1 MKLEIKRVASENKAL
16 LGGLKF
22 NYSINVKLIASDDE
36 KKLWDKYGYSSETL
50 TVIGG
55 SIDSNLAESFNGH
68 VKGAPIATD
77 FNLLTKGVTWESKEL
92 FVVFTNIPNVIAE
105 KLVSMEG
112 QLKLRENWNGN
123 DETTD
128 LT

>member
-16 LGGLKF
+16 LGGIKF

-36 KKLWDKYGYSSETL
+36 KKLWDKYRYSSETL
-50 TVIGG
+50 TVIRGG
-55 SIDSNLAESFNGH
+55 INSSQAESFNGH
-68 VKGAPIATD
+68 VKGAIATD
-77 FNLLTKGVTWESKEL
+77 FNLLTRGVTWESNEL
-92 FVVFTNIPNVIAE
+92 FVVFTDILNVIAE

-112 QLKLRENWNGN
+112 QLKLREDWNGN
-123 DETTD
+123 DETMD

>member
-1 MKLEIKRVASENKAL
+1 MKFKIKRVSSENKAL

-36 KKLWDKYGYSSETL
+36 KKLWDKYRYSSETL
-50 TVIGG
+50 TVIRG
-55 SIDSNLAESFNGH
+55 SINSSQAEPFNGH
-68 VKGAPIATD
+68 VKGAIATD
-77 FNLLTKGVTWESKEL
+77 FNLLTRGVTWESNEL
-92 FVVFTNIPNVIAE
+92 FVVFTDILNVIAE

-112 QLKLRENWNGN
+112 QLKLREDWNGN
-123 DETTD
+123 DETMD